1 MIEQS
6 AQRKVVIFTGRYR
19 SLSTIELIEAIAE
32 AFPNWELTIVQEH
45 KNRRWGAY
53 HTTVLLYHRVSDH
66 YVDSVTVGTGQFKSH
81 LAILRRHY
89 EVVDMPTFLAG
100 NGGHRR
106 RPAVVSSF
114 DDGYADNLPAGRLL
128 RRAGLPGTF
137 FLSTRIVG
145 TDRPFEHD
153 LKKLGHRVPALSWDQ
168 VRQLAGWGFHLGNHT
183 AEHVNLG
190 QLPPREGLEQVRI
203 AQQDLQAHLGNGC
216 VVPALAYPFGR
227 REDITD
233 EVRQGLS
240 SLGVAHCFSAYGGVN
255 PPNFAELN
263 ILRQAVDHN
272 FSDLAFRAAVEG
284 WTGRRSY
291 R

>member
-32 AFPNWELTIVQEH
+32 VFPNWEWTILQEH
-45 KNRRWGAY
+45 KNRRWGAC

-66 YVDSVTVGTGQFKSH
+66 YVDSVTVGTEQFKGH

-100 NGGHRR
+100 NGGHQR
-106 RPAVVSSF
+106 RPAVVISF
-114 DDGYADNLPAGRLL
+114 DDGYADNLLAGRLL
-128 RRAGLPGTF
+128 RRAVLPGTF

-233 EVRQGLS
+233 EVRLGLS

-284 WTGRRSY
+284 WTGRRSQ